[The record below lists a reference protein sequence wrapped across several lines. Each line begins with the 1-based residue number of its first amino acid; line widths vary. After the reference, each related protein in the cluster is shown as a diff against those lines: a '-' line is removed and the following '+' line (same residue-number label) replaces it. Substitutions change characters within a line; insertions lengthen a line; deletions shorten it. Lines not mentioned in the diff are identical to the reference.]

1 MLLNDL
7 VKGLLGE
14 LGKITKSEVVVGNV
28 RDAGQAKVLPLCRVS
43 IGFGT
48 AGADAGG
55 KHERT
60 ESKRNAG
67 LEGGGAG
74 GALVVE
80 PKAFVVVGPDG
91 VPQMYA
97 LHRGKS
103 AVKRRGLEVSQLEP
117 TEASPKKL
125 AGK

>member
-60 ESKRNAG
+60 ESKR
-67 LEGGGAG
+67 
-74 GALVVE
+74 
-80 PKAFVVVGPDG
+80 KAFVVVGPDG

-117 TEASPKKL
+117 TDAPPKKL